1 MFVGR
6 VQSVLYCAQ
15 PHHTSFG
22 NAHRQMNIRERQH
35 LIFYCFLFY
44 IIIFLLFLR
53 IVLQGSGWWKYEIC
67 YNKYIRQVHKEKGKP
82 DEIVILGLF
91 NMEEHIKWLDRN
103 EEKKPKF
110 DAQSARQVVSHFY
123 SMGSVCANTG
133 EKRETE
139 VNIIIVFS
147 FYVLFR

>member
-1 MFVGR
+1 M
-6 VQSVLYCAQ
+6 
-15 PHHTSFG
+15 
-22 NAHRQMNIRERQH
+22 
-35 LIFYCFLFY
+35 
-44 IIIFLLFLR
+44 
-53 IVLQGSGWWKYEIC
+53 VLQGSGWWKYEIC

-91 NMEEHIKWLDRN
+91 NMEEHVKWLDRN

-110 DAQSARQVVSHFY
+110 DAQGARHVVSHFY

-139 VNIIIVFS
+139 VNIIVFS
-147 FYVLFR
+147 FCVLYC